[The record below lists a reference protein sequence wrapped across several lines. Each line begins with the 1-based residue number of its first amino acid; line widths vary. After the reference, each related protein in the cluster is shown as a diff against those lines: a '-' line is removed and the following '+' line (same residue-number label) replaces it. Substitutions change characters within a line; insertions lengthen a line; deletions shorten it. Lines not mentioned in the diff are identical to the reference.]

1 MVKTNRKFEISQKC
15 VQTPSLEKNNMDDV
29 EERDKLVV
37 ISHPRETNLD
47 FGRAQQIN
55 KDIITANLGRRT
67 KRTTKCLFSM
77 GHDSSGQSAR

>member
-1 MVKTNRKFEISQKC
+1 
-15 VQTPSLEKNNMDDV
+15 MDDV

-55 KDIITANLGRRT
+55 NWRFLERHELSPAVKYQKIAN
-67 KRTTKCLFSM
+67 CF
-77 GHDSSGQSAR
+77 GQCGEK

>member
-1 MVKTNRKFEISQKC
+1 
-15 VQTPSLEKNNMDDV
+15 MDDV

-55 KDIITANLGRRT
+55 KHIITANLGRRT

-77 GHDSSGQSAR
+77 GHDSSGQFVR